1 MSSAT
6 AESKKA
12 AEAPRPTATV
22 SHLPTRSG
30 RPWRHRLRLPL
41 MIVGPLV
48 VLLLGGYYYVTG
60 GRYVSTDDAYTQ
72 SARTSISANVGGEV
86 AEIDVQDNQRV
97 AKGDILFKLDARPY
111 QIALEEAQAQL
122 AASKLQVEA
131 LKATY
136 RQKAADLKAAQ
147 DTAAFQKREFER
159 RKTLAENGV
168 YPKAQLDQALH
179 ASENANQTVIS
190 NQQQMANV
198 LASLGGAVDAPADKH
213 PMVRQAQALVDKAAL
228 NLSYTTVRAPDAG
241 VVTKVEQ
248 LQVGDHINPATA
260 LFSLVATDDLWI
272 EANFKETDLAHM
284 RPGQT
289 AIVDVDTYPDRSFT
303 AEVVSVSP
311 GTGSVFS
318 LLPAE
323 NATGN
328 WVKVV
333 QRLPVR
339 LAVKDADPEH
349 PLHAGLSATVEV
361 DTHYEHPLMKFLHAA
376 FGSGSRRT

>member
-1 MSSAT
+1 MSMP
-6 AESKKA
+6 AENKK
-12 AEAPRPTATV
+12 ESERPAATV
-22 SHLPTRSG
+22 SVLPGRSA
-30 RPWRHRLRLPL
+30 RPLKHRLRLPL
-41 MIVGPLV
+41 MIAGPLI
-48 VLLLGGYYYVTG
+48 VLVLGGYYYVTG

-72 SARTSISANVGGEV
+72 SARTTISANVGGEV

-97 AKGDILFKLDARPY
+97 AKGDVLFKLDERPY

-122 AASKLQVEA
+122 AAAKLQVEA

-136 RQKAADLKAAQ
+136 RQKQSELKAAQ
-147 DTAAFQKREFER
+147 DTAAFQQREFDR

-179 ASENANQTVIS
+179 AAQNASQQVIS
-190 NQQQMANV
+190 TQQQMANI
-198 LASLGGAVDAPADKH
+198 LASLGGAVDMPVEKH
-213 PMVRQAQALVDKAAL
+213 PSIRQVQALVDRAAL
-228 NLSYTTVRAPDAG
+228 NLSYATVRAPEQG

-248 LQVGDHINPATA
+248 LQVGDHINAATPV
-260 LFSLVATDDLWI
+260 FSLVSTDDLWI

-289 AIVDVDTYPDRSFT
+289 ATIDVDSYPDRTFT

-339 LAVKDADPEH
+339 LAIKDADPQR

-376 FGSGSRRT
+376 FASTGTRK